1 MPPDA
6 RLSRDHRFNIASRP
20 KSSDLLLMNAGLA
33 KPILWYLVYS
43 KADQVDVAQDQVR
56 ALRANH
62 GLFRRKSPAIPDRAY
77 APDAIAAHNFEVRL
91 SFRTRLLRQFD
102 QRLA

>member
-1 MPPDA
+1 
-6 RLSRDHRFNIASRP
+6 
-20 KSSDLLLMNAGLA
+20 MNAGLA

-43 KADQVDVAQDQVR
+43 KADHIDVAQDQVLQVR

-77 APDAIAAHNFEVRL
+77 A
-91 SFRTRLLRQFD
+91 
-102 QRLA
+102 

>member
-1 MPPDA
+1 
-6 RLSRDHRFNIASRP
+6 
-20 KSSDLLLMNAGLA
+20 MNAGLA

-62 GLFRRKSPAIPDRAY
+62 GLFRRKSPAITDRL
-77 APDAIAAHNFEVRL
+77 RL
-91 SFRTRLLRQFD
+91 TLLQRTISRFG
-102 QRLA
+102 